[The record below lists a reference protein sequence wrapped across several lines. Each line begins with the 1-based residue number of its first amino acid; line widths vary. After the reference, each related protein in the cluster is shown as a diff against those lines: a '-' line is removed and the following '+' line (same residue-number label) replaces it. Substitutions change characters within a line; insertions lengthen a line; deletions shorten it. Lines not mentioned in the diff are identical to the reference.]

1 MLAAV
6 PSPRSRGR
14 RTGLPSPLPMAPVP
28 SSKPTFV
35 DRDKQEEKCFT
46 GTCCL
51 WSEQGSV
58 RCSGTC
64 CVGRGHWAATQCSH
78 LCPCLVPALGWDS
91 WKGPMDWSW
100 ARGFLVT
107 DGSSGSSSVAGATCR
122 QGWYSDKETL
132 FQNPTFLANPHCLC
146 LTHFAREQGHTRSTE
161 LNSQTS
167 PRRALEKLVTALT
180 IHSSLTDA
188 WKLHTSPSYEEN
200 GFSSPVLLRRAGINA
215 TLTLR
220 HLFCPCWL
228 HLSTCSCCGC
238 REPANRCSPSLQVP
252 LPVGPHVPMMPQPCC
267 AHSTSIP
274 GKEQPWQRPPPPGMH
289 PKGM

>member
-1 MLAAV
+1 MDEGPGSLPHCPWLLCPVANPPLLTETNKRRSVSPAPAACGQSRARCDAQGPVVLA
-6 PSPRSRGR
+6 GD
-14 RTGLPSPLPMAPVP
+14 TGLRHSAAICAHAWCQLWAGTAGKVP
-28 SSKPTFV
+28 WTGHGQGGFWSQMGAV
-35 DRDKQEEKCFT
+35 D
-46 GTCCL
+46 
-51 WSEQGSV
+51 
-58 RCSGTC
+58 
-64 CVGRGHWAATQCSH
+64 
-78 LCPCLVPALGWDS
+78 PALWQG
-91 WKGPMDWSW
+91 
-100 ARGFLVT
+100 LL
-107 DGSSGSSSVAGATCR
+107 AGRAGILTKKR
-122 QGWYSDKETL
+122 SFKTPL
-132 FQNPTFLANPHCLC
+132 FLANPHCLC

>member
-1 MLAAV
+1 MLRDLLCWQGTLGCYTVQPSV
-6 PSPRSRGR
+6 PMLGASFGLGQLERSH
-14 RTGLPSPLPMAPVP
+14 GLVM
-28 SSKPTFV
+28 
-35 DRDKQEEKCFT
+35 
-46 GTCCL
+46 G
-51 WSEQGSV
+51 
-58 RCSGTC
+58 
-64 CVGRGHWAATQCSH
+64 
-78 LCPCLVPALGWDS
+78 
-91 WKGPMDWSW
+91 
-100 ARGFLVT
+100 RGFLVT

-132 FQNPTFLANPHCLC
+132 LQNPTFLANPHCLC

-220 HLFCPCWL
+220 RLFCPCWL
-228 HLSTCSCCGC
+228 CLSTCSCCGC

-252 LPVGPHVPMMPQPCC
+252 LSVGPHVPMMWAAPQHD

-274 GKEQPWQRPPPPGMH
+274 GKEQPWQRPPFPGMH